1 MRNEMLDHKP
11 ALMHKAILCGIHI
24 NSGVVVVG
32 INSGDLLMLM
42 HKTIQGGIRG
52 PMDHTTSSC
61 FLVLTHNPIQVG
73 IRGVVMLNKMR
84 ELASKTRM
92 ATTNRASVEET

>member
-1 MRNEMLDHKP
+1 MRNELLDHKP
-11 ALMHKAILCGIHI
+11 ALMHKAILCGIQI

-32 INSGDLLMLM
+32 INSGDLMLM
-42 HKTIQGGIRG
+42 HKTIQSGIRG
-52 PMDHTTSSC
+52 PMDHTTSSGL
-61 FLVLTHNPIQVG
+61 LVLTHNPIQGG

-84 ELASKTRM
+84 ELASKTCM